1 MQTYVVFSA
10 FNRASNLALLQSL
23 KSFPDLNIVCLT
35 ARCYRKHWSEYGIA
49 TYDTFLNPMSV
60 FSKFLRLILRKNNWL
75 SKKNKLKKIIFN
87 NRALRDAI
95 VVPHNLRH
103 FLALEMLQ
111 KINPEDY
118 VFLVDSRD
126 LIFQE
131 SPSEILKKVVKTDKI
146 QLFDEGDYYFQN
158 GANQDFL
165 SSSANL
171 EWLRQLLN
179 GNEKFHSFELKS
191 VVINSGCISG
201 KAKNL
206 IKLLIETTDL
216 ISKSNFGIAALLDQA
231 ALNAVSY
238 QSSRLKKL
246 VNINKNGE
254 LVLNMCG
261 IVKGSVE
268 LFNGK
273 LKHNNIFI
281 PIVHQFDRFGH
292 YSSEAGLVLSRR
304 KYGVQRD

>member
-1 MQTYVVFSA
+1 M
-10 FNRASNLALLQSL
+10 
-23 KSFPDLNIVCLT
+23 
-35 ARCYRKHWSEYGIA
+35 CYRKKWKKYGVE
-49 TYDTFLNPMSV
+49 TYSTFLNPMSV
-60 FSKFLRLILRKNNWL
+60 FSKFLRFILRKNNWFL
-75 SKKNKLKKIIFN
+75 KKNKLKKIIFN
-87 NRALRDAI
+87 NRVLRDAI

-131 SPSEILKKVVKTDKI
+131 SPSEILKKVAKIDKI

-165 SSSANL
+165 SSSANR

-261 IVKGSVE
+261 IVKGPVE
-268 LFNGK
+268 LLNGK
-273 LKHNNIFI
+273 IKHNNIFI

-304 KYGVQRD
+304 EYRVQ

>member
-1 MQTYVVFSA
+1 LQTYVVFSA

-35 ARCYRKHWSEYGIA
+35 ARCYRKQWSEYGIA
-49 TYDTFLNPMSV
+49 TYNTFLNPMSV
-60 FSKFLRLILRKNNWL
+60 FSKFLRFILRKNNWFL
-75 SKKNKLKKIIFN
+75 KKNKLKKIIFN
-87 NRALRDAI
+87 NRVLRDAI

-131 SPSEILKKVVKTDKI
+131 SPSEILKKAVNIDKI

-165 SSSANL
+165 SSSANR

-179 GNEKFHSFELKS
+179 DNEKFHSFELKS

-231 ALNAVSY
+231 ALNAVSH
-238 QSSRLKKL
+238 QSSQLKKL

-261 IVKGSVE
+261 IVKGPVE
-268 LFNGK
+268 LLNGK
-273 LKHNNIFI
+273 IKNNNIFI

-304 KYGVQRD
+304 EYRVQ

>member
-1 MQTYVVFSA
+1 VFSA

-35 ARCYRKHWSEYGIA
+35 ARCYRKKWNKYGIE
-49 TYDTFLNPMSV
+49 TYSTFLNPMSV
-60 FSKFLRLILRKNNWL
+60 FSKFLRFILRKNNWF
-75 SKKNKLKKIIFN
+75 SKKNKVSKIIFN
-87 NRALRDAI
+87 NRILRDAI

-111 KINPEDY
+111 KLNPEDY

-131 SPSEILKKVVKTDKI
+131 SPSKILKKIVKIDTI
-146 QLFDEGDYYFQN
+146 QLFDEGDYYFRN

-165 SSSANL
+165 SSPANR

-179 GNEKFHSFELKS
+179 GNEEFDSFELKS
-191 VVINSGCISG
+191 IVINSGCISG
-201 KAKNL
+201 KAKDL
-206 IKLLIETTDL
+206 AKLLIETTNL

-231 ALNAVSY
+231 ALNAVAY
-238 QSSRLKKL
+238 QSNRLKKL
-246 VNINKNGE
+246 VCINKNGK

-261 IVKGSVE
+261 IVKGPVE
-268 LFNGK
+268 LLNGK
-273 LKHNNIFI
+273 IAYNNIII

-304 KYGVQRD
+304 KYQVQLD